1 MKKIKSIASWLG
13 HKCKKTTWSNSIK
26 HLSAQFR
33 GSAAEQKAL
42 KYLKAKQL
50 RFVATNY
57 RCFRGEIDIIMKDG
71 DCWVFVEVKYRQNHA
86 HGYAVEFFTASK
98 RKKVQLAIDY
108 YFKQQGINPNNTAHR
123 IDVIAIDDEQLT
135 WLKAV

>member
-1 MKKIKSIASWLG
+1 
-13 HKCKKTTWSNSIK
+13 
-26 HLSAQFR
+26 
-33 GSAAEQKAL
+33 
-42 KYLKAKQL
+42 
-50 RFVATNY
+50 
-57 RCFRGEIDIIMKDG
+57 MKDG